1 MRIILD
7 ECVDRRLAR
16 DIAGHEV
23 RTAAEMGWAGKSNGE
38 LLALAEEQFD
48 TFVTTDRNLSFQQN
62 LTRFNIAVLILAAP
76 SNRLKDLQLLVAD
89 LLRILPFAKKGEA
102 QSVGI

>member
-1 MRIILD
+1 M
-7 ECVDRRLAR
+7 
-16 DIAGHEV
+16 
-23 RTAAEMGWAGKSNGE
+23 
-38 LLALAEEQFD
+38 
-48 TFVTTDRNLSFQQN
+48 
-62 LTRFNIAVLILAAP
+62 RFNIAVLILAAP